1 MYWFMQ
7 LVEFF
12 AIVCTGVVAGQNGS
26 GFYIH
31 GTSTDR
37 LTEHK
42 HDYIPVDVHV
52 QTHVMYD

>member
-1 MYWFMQ
+1 MQ
-7 LVEFF
+7 LVELF